1 MRRAVIVT
9 LAVLAALLVASQ
21 FLLPRYLEGRIEE
34 RMERGGGSADASISA
49 FPALRLLAHEGR
61 RLELS
66 GNGLQYDLTQQ
77 QRVFKDLDGF
87 DEVSILV
94 EDSRVGPIMLD
105 SLLLERDGDDEPYE
119 VELSGTVSG
128 RDLAAY
134 MGERFGGPLG
144 GFIGALGGNAFFLAR
159 APVPFEATAEIES
172 EDGQAR
178 TTATQGTVAG
188 FPAGPIAEIV
198 AAAVV
203 ARL

>member
-9 LAVLAALLVASQ
+9 VALLAALLVASQ

-34 RMERGGGSADASISA
+34 RMEKGGGIADASLTA
-49 FPALRLLAHEGR
+49 FPALRLLARNGR
-61 RLELS
+61 RIELS
-66 GNGLQYDLTQQ
+66 GSGLQYDLTQQ
-77 QRVFKDLDGF
+77 QRVFEDLDGF
-87 DEVSILV
+87 DEVSILI
-94 EDSRVGPIMLD
+94 EDSRVGPIMLR
-105 SLLLERDGDDEPYE
+105 SLLLERGADDEPYE

-144 GFIGALGGNAFFLAR
+144 GFIGALGGNAFLLAR
-159 APVPFEATAEIES
+159 APVPFSATAELES
-172 EDGQAR
+172 EDGRLRA
-178 TTATQGTVAG
+178 TSTQGSVAG

-198 AAAVV
+198 AATVV